1 MTLNDALND
10 EGASAPSADLPA
22 DADTPVA
29 QANCPLCATPGGDWV
44 FNCSKFRVIE
54 ALDPEYPGF
63 LRLIWN
69 EHVREFSDL
78 SREDRML
85 CMDAVVLL
93 EQFALRVFKADKA
106 NIATLGNVVPHL
118 HWHVIPRFTDDKHF
132 PAPVWATAKPGVS
145 LSPRQQL
152 VLDSKPKWMQ
162 VLRAEL
168 HKAFPN

>member
-1 MTLNDALND
+1 MTA
-10 EGASAPSADLPA
+10 ASSASLSDPLQQHP
-22 DADTPVA
+22 
-29 QANCPLCATPGGDWV
+29 NCPLCATPGGDWV

-54 ALDPEYPGF
+54 AVDADYPGF

-78 SREDRML
+78 NREDRML

-93 EQFALRVFKADKA
+93 EQFVLRVFKADKA
-106 NIATLGNVVPHL
+106 NVATLGNVVPHL

-132 PAPVWATAKPGVS
+132 PAPVWAAAKPGVS

-152 VLDSKPKWMQ
+152 VFDSKPKWMP

-168 HKAFPN
+168 LAAFPGTANA